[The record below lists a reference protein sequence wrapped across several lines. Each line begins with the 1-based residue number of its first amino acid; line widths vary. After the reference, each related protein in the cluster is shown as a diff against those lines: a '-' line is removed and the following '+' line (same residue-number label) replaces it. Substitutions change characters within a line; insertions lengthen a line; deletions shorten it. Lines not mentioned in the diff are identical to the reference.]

1 MPFNSLLQ
9 IRHRMRTQRSLLL
22 TISFAL
28 VLSASLFGIA
38 NAQQYSQ
45 IDSVKKHIYFLAG
58 DELAGRKPGT
68 PGIEKAAAYI
78 SAQFKNIGVL
88 PFNNTYLQPFQLLV
102 GAQLTEV
109 NTLTVDGKELKLGKD
124 FIPSDITGTA
134 KSEGNVVFVGY
145 GLDKST
151 GKVSYENVD
160 VKGKWV
166 LAVRGSMDPAD
177 RSARAILMGDYAKAM
192 TAADKGAV
200 GILLVNPS
208 WSEDDKMDV
217 KASLNRSM
225 GNVKIPVLK
234 VSTKTALKIINQSPE
249 FLKSFPVENEPASYE
264 TKTKVVAEVNV
275 KLIYHN
281 TNNVVG
287 YIEGTDP
294 VLKNEYIVVGGH
306 YDHLGFGGQGS
317 GSRKPDTVAIHYGAD
332 DNASG
337 TAGVIELARLVKN
350 AKGAFGR
357 SFVFIAFSAEELGL
371 LGSQYF
377 VSNPLISLPSVKGMI
392 NLDMIGRLKDELTIE
407 GTGSAVESDS
417 LLNILEKG
425 RPFKV
430 THSAGASGGSDH
442 TSFYNKGVPVFFF
455 FSGMHYDYH
464 TPTDTPDKINY
475 KGEVD
480 ILSMAYDLAKVL
492 GNSKPLTYKQIAT
505 QFNAGARSYRI
516 SLGIMP
522 DVAGSRN
529 DGLEVMD
536 ARKGGPA
543 ERAGIKKGDLII
555 SINDKEVNNITDYM
569 SRLNSLKKGE
579 KTKVGVKRNGE
590 KLIIE
595 VQL

>member
-1 MPFNSLLQ
+1 
-9 IRHRMRTQRSLLL
+9 MRTQKSLLL
-22 TISFAL
+22 MISY
-28 VLSASLFGIA
+28 VLIVSASLFNIA

-45 IDSVKKHIYFLAG
+45 IDSVKKHIYYLASE
-58 DELAGRKPGT
+58 ELAGRKPGT

-78 SAQFKNIGVL
+78 SAQFKNIGVK
-88 PFNNTYLQPFQLLV
+88 PFNNTYLQPFKLLV
-102 GAQLTEV
+102 GAQLADI
-109 NTLTVDGKELKLGKD
+109 NSLSIDGKELKLGKD
-124 FIPSDITGTA
+124 YIPVDITGTGKA
-134 KSEGNVVFVGY
+134 EGDIVFVGY
-145 GLDKST
+145 GLDKTS
-151 GKVSYENVD
+151 GKISYDNID

-166 LAVRGSMDPAD
+166 MAIRGSMDPAD
-177 RSARAILMGDYAKAM
+177 RSARAMLMGDYAKAM

-200 GILLVNPS
+200 GIILVNPS
-208 WSEDDKMDV
+208 WNSEDNMDAKV
-217 KASLNRSM
+217 SLNRSM

-234 VSTKTALKIINQSPE
+234 VSTKIALKVINQSAN
-249 FLKSFPVENEPASYE
+249 FIKKFPVDNEPASFE
-264 TKTKVVAEVNV
+264 TKSKVIAEVNV
-275 KLIYHN
+275 KMIYQN

-287 YIEGTDP
+287 FIEGSDP

-306 YDHLGFGGQGS
+306 YDHLGMGGA

-337 TAGVIELARLVKN
+337 TAGVIEMARLVEK
-350 AKGAFGR
+350 AKGSFGR
-357 SFVFIAFSAEELGL
+357 SFVFIAFSAEEMGL

-377 VSNPLISLPSVKGMI
+377 VSNPLISLSSVKGMI
-392 NLDMIGRLKDELTIE
+392 NLDMIGRLKNELTIE
-407 GTGSAVESDS
+407 GTGSATESDS

-442 TSFYNKGVPVFFF
+442 TSFYNKGIPVFFF

-505 QFNAGARSYRI
+505 QFNAGARNYRI

-543 ERAGIKKGDLII
+543 ERAGIKKGDIII

-569 SRLNSLKKGE
+569 SRLNTLKKGE
-579 KTKVGVKRNGE
+579 KAKVGVKRKDE

>member
-1 MPFNSLLQ
+1 MKT
-9 IRHRMRTQRSLLL
+9 RRSLLL
-22 TISFAL
+22 TFCFAL
-28 VLSASLFGIA
+28 ILSASLFNVA
-38 NAQQYSQ
+38 QAQQYNQ
-45 IDSVKKHIYFLAG
+45 IDSVKKHIYYLASE
-58 DELAGRKPGT
+58 ELAGRKPGT
-68 PGIEKAAAYI
+68 PGIEKAALYI
-78 SAQFKNIGVL
+78 RDQFKNIGVK
-88 PFNNTYLQPFQLLV
+88 PFGDTYFQPFKVLM
-102 GAQLTEV
+102 GAQLASV
-109 NTLTVDGKELKLGKD
+109 NTFSADGKELKLGKD
-124 FIPSDITGTA
+124 FIPVDITGTGKA
-134 KSEGNVVFVGY
+134 EGAVVFVGY
-145 GLDKST
+145 GLDKIS
-151 GKVSYENVD
+151 GKISYDNID

-166 LAVRGSMDPAD
+166 LAIRGSMDPAD
-177 RSARAILMGDYAKAM
+177 RSARAMLMGDYAKAM

-200 GILLVNPS
+200 GIILVNPS
-208 WSEDDKMDV
+208 WNEDDKMDP

-234 VSTKTALKIINQSPE
+234 VSTKVALKIIDQSAD
-249 FLKSFPVENEPASYE
+249 FIKKFPVDNEPASYE
-264 TKTKVVAEVNV
+264 TKSTVAAEVNV
-275 KLIYHN
+275 ELIYKN

-287 YIEGTDP
+287 FIEGSDP

-306 YDHLGFGGQGS
+306 YDHLGMGGPS
-317 GSRKPDTVAIHYGAD
+317 SRKPDTVAIHYGAD

-337 TAGVIELARLVKN
+337 TAGVIEMARLVQK
-350 AKGAFGR
+350 AKGSFGR
-357 SFVFIAFSAEELGL
+357 SFVFITFSAEEMGL

-392 NLDMIGRLKDELTIE
+392 NLDMIGRLKNELTIE
-407 GTGSAVESDS
+407 GTGSAKESDS
-417 LLNILEKG
+417 LLNVLEKG

-430 THSAGASGGSDH
+430 THSAGAAGGSDH

-475 KGEVD
+475 QGEVD

-492 GNSKPLTYKQIAT
+492 GNSKALTYKQIAT
-505 QFNAGARSYRI
+505 QFNSGARSYRI

-522 DVAGSRN
+522 DVAGTRT

-543 ERAGIKKGDLII
+543 ERAGIKKGDVII
-555 SINDKEVNNITDYM
+555 SINDKEVNNISDYM
-569 SRLNSLKKGE
+569 SRLNTLKKGE
-579 KTKVGVKRNGE
+579 KVKVGVKRKDE